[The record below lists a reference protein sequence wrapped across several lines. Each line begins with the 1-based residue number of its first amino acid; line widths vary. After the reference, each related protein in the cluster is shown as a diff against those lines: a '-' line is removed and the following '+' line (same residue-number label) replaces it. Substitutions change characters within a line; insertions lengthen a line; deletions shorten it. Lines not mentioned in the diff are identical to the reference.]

1 MTVFINHS
9 QTELEAQATVAD
21 ALTQVGM
28 AGDGI
33 AVALDNKVVPRDKWN
48 TTHLYENA
56 KLTVIRAVCGG

>member
-21 ALTQVGM
+21 ALTQAGM

-48 TTHLYENA
+48 STQLYENA

>member
-48 TTHLYENA
+48 TTQLYENA